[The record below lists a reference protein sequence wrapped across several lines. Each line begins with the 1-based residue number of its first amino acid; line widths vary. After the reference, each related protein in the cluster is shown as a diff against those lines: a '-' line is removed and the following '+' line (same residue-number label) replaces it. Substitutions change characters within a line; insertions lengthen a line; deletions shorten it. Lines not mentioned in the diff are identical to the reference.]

1 MPALANPKRE
11 LFAQQVAAG
20 TPAGRA
26 YAELYGN
33 RKTPDAAASRLL
45 KIVKPRVAEIQRKLE
60 DSTLLTMQRRREI
73 AREIAEDRAAKAA
86 DRIRAV
92 ELDAKLSGE
101 LIEKREHSGNID
113 TNVSRPLTAEKRSE

>member
-26 YAELYGN
+26 YTEVYGN
-33 RKTPDAAASRLL
+33 LATPDAAASRLL
-45 KIVKPRVAEIQRKLE
+45 KKVKSRVAEIQRKLE

-73 AREIAEDRAAKAA
+73 AREIAEDRAVKTA

-92 ELDAKLSGE
+92 ELDGKLSGE
-101 LIEKREHSGNID
+101 LIEKREHSGQID
-113 TNVSRPLTAEKRSE
+113 TMLSHAL